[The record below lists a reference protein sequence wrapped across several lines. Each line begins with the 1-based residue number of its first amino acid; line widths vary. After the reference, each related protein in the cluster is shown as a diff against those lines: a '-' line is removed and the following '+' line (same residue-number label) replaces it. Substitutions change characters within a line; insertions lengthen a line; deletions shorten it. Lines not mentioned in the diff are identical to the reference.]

1 MREAAFVKQN
11 KDKWLQ
17 FENVLSNKIHIEP
30 DELSSLYIEIT
41 DHLSYAQTFYVKS
54 KTTAYL
60 NQLAS
65 QAHQKIYKTKKES
78 KNRIVSFFKTEFP
91 TMFYQH
97 HRELLISFLVFT
109 LFCLVGAFSAASEGD
124 FVRSILG
131 DGYVN
136 MTLNNIEKGDPMGVY
151 KEQGEFNM
159 FLGITINNI
168 KVALMAFAYGI
179 LLGIG
184 SLFIMMQ
191 NGIMLGSFQYFF
203 YEQGLL
209 WESVRT
215 IWIHGTIEISVIII
229 ASCAGL
235 VLGNGMLFPGTYT
248 RLESFKRGVKN
259 GLKILLSTIP
269 FFIIAGFL
277 EGFVTRHT
285 EMPDWLAIL
294 IIGGSLA
301 LIIFYYVMYP
311 IRLYKQQESNQL
323 ATVNLLNE
331 NGPSLTTKK

>member
-11 KDKWLQ
+11 KDKWLT
-17 FENVLSNKIHIEP
+17 FENVLSNNILISP

-41 DHLSYAQTFYVKS
+41 DHLSYAKTFYPNS
-54 KTTAYL
+54 NTEAYL
-60 NQLAS
+60 NGLAS
-65 QAHQKIYKTKKES
+65 SAHQKIYKTKKES
-78 KNRIVSFFKTEFP
+78 KNRLITFFTHEFP
-91 TMFYQH
+91 LMFRQH
-97 HRELLISFLVFT
+97 HRELLVAFLVFI
-109 LFCLVGAFSAASEGD
+109 LFVVIGAFSAANEGD
-124 FVRSILG
+124 FVRSFLG

-136 MTLNNIEKGDPMGVY
+136 MTMENIEKGDPMGVY

-159 FLGITINNI
+159 FLGITLNNI

-179 LLGIG
+179 MLGIG

-191 NGIMLGSFQYFF
+191 NGIMLGSFQYLF

-209 WESVRT
+209 WQSART

-229 ASCAGL
+229 AGCSGL

-248 RLESFKRGVKN
+248 RLESFIKGVKN
-259 GLKILLSTIP
+259 GLKILVSTIP

-285 EMPDWLAIL
+285 EMPDWLAIS
-294 IIGGSLA
+294 IIISSLA
-301 LIIFYYVMYP
+301 LIIFYYIIYP
-311 IRLYKQQESNQL
+311 IKLSKKEKLKQE
-323 ATVNLLNE
+323 
-331 NGPSLTTKK
+331 

>member
-11 KDKWLQ
+11 KDKWAT
-17 FENVLSNKIHIEP
+17 FENALTNKTALTPDKLS
-30 DELSSLYIEIT
+30 DLYIEIT
-41 DHLSYAQTFYVKS
+41 DHLSYAKTFYAGS
-54 KTTAYL
+54 NTEFYL
-60 NQLAS
+60 NTLAS
-65 QAHQKIYKTKKES
+65 QAHQKIYKTKREP
-78 KNRIVSFFKTEFP
+78 KNRILEFWKTEFP

-97 HRELLISFLVFT
+97 QRELLIAFLVF
-109 LFCLVGAFSAASEGD
+109 FFFSLVGAFSAANEGT

-136 MTLNNIEKGDPMGVY
+136 MTLENIEKGDSMAVY
-151 KEQGEFNM
+151 KQMGEFNM

-168 KVALMAFAYGI
+168 RVALMAFAYGI

-184 SLFIMMQ
+184 TLFVMMQ

-203 YEQGLL
+203 YEKGLL

-229 ASCAGL
+229 AGCAGL
-235 VLGNGMLFPGTYT
+235 VLANGILFPGTYT
-248 RLESFKRGVKN
+248 RLESFKRGVQN
-259 GLKILLSTIP
+259 GLKIMLSTVP

-285 EMPDWLAIL
+285 EMPDVLAIL
-294 IIGGSLA
+294 IILSSLA
-301 LIIFYYVMYP
+301 LILFYYVIYP
-311 IRLYKQQESNQL
+311 KRLN
-323 ATVNLLNE
+323 
-331 NGPSLTTKK
+331 KKPAS